1 CASWTRSAAASGPST
16 RSCLLTRSSARGHE
30 GAPGTRWWN
39 GSRSGLVAE
48 ADLDGGLPV
57 RDLVAVDLPPDRLEF
72 EPVEVTDRSGRIRDG
87 VGYRGVGP
95 VGRRPHDLDDV
106 VDPLGHDDLLVPHG
120 CASGPRHSTV
130 RLRGPPWSSSEQS
143 TRRTR
148 SSSSP
153 SNRRPGTSSP
163 TPRSSSPAWGRCARP
178 WPSRASWGPAC
189 GPGKW

>member
-1 CASWTRSAAASGPST
+1 MRSPPGPARPPTPQGVLRTARGSGRISRSRGLAGATTPRHGCASWTRSAAAPGPST
-16 RSCLLTRSSARGHE
+16 RSCSSTRSSARGHE

-72 EPVEVTDRSGRIRDG
+72 EPVEVTDRSGRLRDG

-130 RLRGPPWSSSEQS
+130 R
-143 TRRTR
+143 
-148 SSSSP
+148 
-153 SNRRPGTSSP
+153 
-163 TPRSSSPAWGRCARP
+163 
-178 WPSRASWGPAC
+178 
-189 GPGKW
+189 